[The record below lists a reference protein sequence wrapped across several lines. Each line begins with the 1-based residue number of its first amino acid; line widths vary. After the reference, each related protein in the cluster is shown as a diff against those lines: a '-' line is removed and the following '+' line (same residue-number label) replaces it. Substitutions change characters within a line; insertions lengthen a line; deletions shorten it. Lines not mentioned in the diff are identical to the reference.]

1 MSGTHAGAVAPSGLD
16 VSQTA
21 DATSEPTPRPGDTGS
36 PDDRAGDTG
45 SGERQRRDAQ
55 IQERR
60 EQRRRRATELARRVT
75 TGLFPRSG
83 LDDNLLGELAAR
95 ITQTADADGC
105 DVVRFRIGQP
115 SVLYRAWCG
124 STVLPRTR
132 SRVARARPR
141 EAPGIEV
148 RLLPASTAFPQVGR
162 PAGATT
168 CVHVLIRDQRTGGAE
183 TLGLLTAYRTTPQS
197 FSAEDVAMLDVI
209 ADLLGTEFARAGA
222 DHMKRTRRRPSAPA
236 SAGA

>member
-1 MSGTHAGAVAPSGLD
+1 MSGTDTNAVALGLD

-21 DATSEPTPRPGDTGS
+21 DRASEATPQPGDTTS
-36 PDDRAGDTG
+36 ATDDRAGDTG
-45 SGERQRRDAQ
+45 SRAPQRRRDAQ

-60 EQRRRRATELARRVT
+60 EQRRRRATELAQRVT
-75 TGLFPRSG
+75 SGLFPRSR
-83 LDDNLLGELAAR
+83 LDDNLLGALAAR
-95 ITQTADADGC
+95 ITRTTDADGC

-132 SRVARARPR
+132 LRVARAPR
-141 EAPGIEV
+141 DAPGVEM
-148 RLLPASTAFPQVGR
+148 RLLPASTAFPQVRR

-183 TLGLLTAYRTTPQS
+183 TLGVLTAYRTTPQS

-209 ADLLGTEFARAGA
+209 ADLLGAEFARAGA
-222 DHMKRTRRRPSAPA
+222 DDMTRTPRGPGAPA